1 MENFRKLIVW
11 QRAHQFVLAIYK
23 LTNQFPKAEQYA
35 LISQIQRA
43 AVSIAANIAEGSK
56 RQTGKDRRH
65 FLLMAETSLEEVKY
79 YLILA
84 ADLSYCSVEDS
95 DGLMEIAREVGR
107 LITGFSR
114 SIH

>member
-11 QRAHQFVLAIYK
+11 QRAHTLVLAIYK
-23 LTNQFPKAEQYA
+23 LTAAFPKTEQYG
-35 LISQIQRA
+35 LISQLQRA

-84 ADLSYCSVEDS
+84 ADLQYCTS
-95 DGLMEIAREVGR
+95 DRSESLLEVAREVGR
-107 LITGFSR
+107 LLTGFSR